1 MSEFNFACT
10 KCPRTFKLSEFYEK
24 HKKVHEL
31 KKQHVCNICGFV
43 YGAAKGLEGHLKTHQ
58 ESELHAAESKIET
71 PSISS
76 TPPPSTQSSSS
87 QSSSPAQG
95 HGTGN
100 YRVYE
105 NIPDVN
111 DGAYQNGIG
120 YFVCELCSRE
130 FSGLNSLKKHMP
142 IHGRS
147 VQHKCDTCGFV
158 YGKKEYLTEHARLHN
173 GFTTCEICGQGFTK
187 VSLLKE
193 HLKCHRNITMDGSKN
208 ESVPFKCHICQ
219 DVYPEASQLKIHLD
233 SAHTPTKSIFQ
244 CDTCP
249 ASFVNAKD
257 KNKHMINEHRFG
269 SFFEKLFWCPLC
281 NQGFTRHYNL
291 KMHLYKTHG
300 KETIDNN
307 FSSEELTEILSP
319 RPSNGKDSVNRSV
332 VSKATHYFDE
342 TKGTQ
347 MLSCNLCS
355 DSFLRKN
362 DLWIHLESAHAAV
375 LPVCR
380 VCEDKFLDLAEL
392 KEHIELAHGKRKPGP
407 ASKTNAHPL
416 SRSGSCQCLE
426 CGIILPERL
435 SLSTHMKIVHS
446 TMETDIGS
454 HCELCQKDFPSLLDL
469 EAHQKGKHP
478 NLNKRLQNLRD
489 ALFPE
494 PKKMKLETD
503 DEGNSALSVLSMS
516 SVSSLVNDA
525 RCDVSPS
532 KLRSSTAC
540 PVCGVVLSPKTNI
553 NVHLRTHSG
562 DRPYTCVLCLNKFRQ
577 KAHLMKHFRCA
588 HHQKMPPFVC
598 QFCGCESFSSSN
610 DLYRHITDA
619 HKAET
624 DLIAMNSLQ
633 QRPNSSSQ
641 EYNQDQ
647 LINERDETDFQD
659 DFEEDVQYVPIM
671 EDFYFEDMIIHPC
684 YVVIPFVSDEEIEA
698 ACSKSQQCPPIDDFD
713 EDQGQ
718 LTIDEGSYDENALES
733 SKNPDTP
740 FTGEQEN
747 FNSSPKGYDAD
758 DIKGDTPHMGF
769 YPDNISDFSLPF
781 TLSGLWKKKADILGP
796 NAMKQADLLEKQI
809 KKINDYEKRQAEKR
823 VKSESDDGEM
833 SPSEDAPVLTRSHT
847 PDQIPQNN
855 NNYVPHGKRKSPSSP
870 PDLKYQ
876 QAKINLTTS
885 LNDED
890 IKFDSSPYPSSPGKG
905 HRIKTSPHK
914 APDANV
920 SKYESQIQH
929 NHWPVECI
937 KCDLQLND
945 LQFFN
950 IHMNDHW
957 TGDKCCPVC
966 KLLIN
971 SKRFNFKQHL
981 KIHTGEKP
989 FVCDICKR
997 SFRQKAHMVKHVT
1010 THRSLPAA
1018 QIKVELPAGLSVN

>member
-503 DEGNSALSVLSMS
+503 DE
-516 SVSSLVNDA
+516 
-525 RCDVSPS
+525 
-532 KLRSSTAC
+532 
-540 PVCGVVLSPKTNI
+540 
-553 NVHLRTHSG
+553 
-562 DRPYTCVLCLNKFRQ
+562 
-577 KAHLMKHFRCA
+577 
-588 HHQKMPPFVC
+588 
-598 QFCGCESFSSSN
+598 
-610 DLYRHITDA
+610 DA

>member
-1 MSEFNFACT
+1 MALKCFSFHGHLAQGLLLESGPEEEKEELNGGLVALFPCGKEGQSLFRSLAEVRMSEFNFACT

-130 FSGLNSLKKHMP
+130 FSGLNSLKK
-142 IHGRS
+142 
-147 VQHKCDTCGFV
+147 T
-158 YGKKEYLTEHARLHN
+158 HAY
-173 GFTTCEICGQGFTK
+173 TWSICSTQI
-187 VSLLKE
+187 
-193 HLKCHRNITMDGSKN
+193 NITMDGSKN

-269 SFFEKLFWCPLC
+269 SFFEKLFC
-281 NQGFTRHYNL
+281 
-291 KMHLYKTHG
+291 
-300 KETIDNN
+300 
-307 FSSEELTEILSP
+307 SEELTEILSP

-503 DEGNSALSVLSMS
+503 DE
-516 SVSSLVNDA
+516 
-525 RCDVSPS
+525 
-532 KLRSSTAC
+532 
-540 PVCGVVLSPKTNI
+540 
-553 NVHLRTHSG
+553 
-562 DRPYTCVLCLNKFRQ
+562 
-577 KAHLMKHFRCA
+577 
-588 HHQKMPPFVC
+588 
-598 QFCGCESFSSSN
+598 
-610 DLYRHITDA
+610 DA

-855 NNYVPHGKRKSPSSP
+855 NNYVPHGKP
-870 PDLKYQ
+870 
-876 QAKINLTTS
+876 KINLTTS

-971 SKRFNFKQHL
+971 SKRFNFNKHL

>member
-435 SLSTHMKIVHS
+435 SLSAHMKIVHS

-503 DEGNSALSVLSMS
+503 DE
-516 SVSSLVNDA
+516 
-525 RCDVSPS
+525 
-532 KLRSSTAC
+532 
-540 PVCGVVLSPKTNI
+540 
-553 NVHLRTHSG
+553 
-562 DRPYTCVLCLNKFRQ
+562 
-577 KAHLMKHFRCA
+577 
-588 HHQKMPPFVC
+588 
-598 QFCGCESFSSSN
+598 
-610 DLYRHITDA
+610 DA